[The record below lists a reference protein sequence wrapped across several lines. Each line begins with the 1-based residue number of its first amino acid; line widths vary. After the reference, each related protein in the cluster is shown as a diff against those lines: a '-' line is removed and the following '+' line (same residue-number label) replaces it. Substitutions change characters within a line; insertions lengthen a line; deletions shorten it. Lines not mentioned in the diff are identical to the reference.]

1 MLMQNP
7 KKKISLKLLKIGL
20 TLVPFKKGN
29 MLKMMFIPIREITS
43 KLLKTSIEPI
53 FDMGPF

>member
-1 MLMQNP
+1 MLTQNP

-29 MLKMMFIPIREITS
+29 MLKNDVYPQ
-43 KLLKTSIEPI
+43 KGDYIEVAKNKHWTYI
-53 FDMGPF
+53 